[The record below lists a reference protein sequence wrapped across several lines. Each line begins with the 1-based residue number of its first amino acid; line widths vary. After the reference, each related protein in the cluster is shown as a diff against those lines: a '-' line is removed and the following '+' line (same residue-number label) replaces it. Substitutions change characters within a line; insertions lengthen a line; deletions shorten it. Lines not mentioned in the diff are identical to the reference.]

1 MKKHI
6 TLLMAI
12 VCMFALL
19 NGCVQ
24 QDIGVAINSDGT
36 GSVSATIGIEKDA
49 YEQLV
54 GMGTDIFEGKET
66 SIYEYDGNTYVSYT
80 EKKEYESYEDME
92 KALLEMTYGSEV
104 FENFDTEDL
113 ESEIPEESDGSEE
126 SAEPAEP
133 TQPTPIFKNVTIEKN
148 TGLFYSTYTFKAELN
163 PQEITETEDT
173 EMELPIDT
181 DSFRM
186 TFTITMP
193 SDITQAS
200 GGKIEANK
208 AVFEIDDITEAQEF
222 SIICE
227 QNNAA
232 AVIVIIVVL
241 VIILG
246 LFFFFTKRKG

>member
-6 TLLMAI
+6 MLLMAI
-12 VCMFALL
+12 VCMFAMLT
-19 NGCVQ
+19 GCVQ
-24 QDIGVAINSDGT
+24 QDIGVAINADGT
-36 GSVSATIGIEKDA
+36 GTVSVTIGIEEEA

-54 GMGTDIFEGKET
+54 GMGSDIFEGKET
-66 SIYEYDGNTYVSYT
+66 STYEYDGNTYVSYT
-80 EKKEYESYEDME
+80 ETKEYESYENME
-92 KALLEMTYGSEV
+92 KALLEMTYESDVLEDL
-104 FENFDTEDL
+104 DTEDL
-113 ESEIPEESDGSEE
+113 EADTSEE
-126 SAEPAEP
+126 AAE
-133 TQPTPIFKNVTIEKN
+133 PTPIFKNVSIEKN

-181 DSFRM
+181 DSLRM

-208 AVFEIDDITEAQEF
+208 AVFEIDDITETQEF
-222 SIICE
+222 SVICE
-227 QNNAA
+227 QNNVA

-241 VIILG
+241 IIILG
-246 LFFFFTKRKG
+246 SFFFLTKRTG

>member
-6 TLLMAI
+6 MLLMAI
-12 VCMFALL
+12 VCMFAMLT
-19 NGCVQ
+19 GCVQ
-24 QDIGVAINSDGT
+24 QDIGVALNADGT
-36 GSVSATIGIEKDA
+36 GTVSATIGIEKDA

-54 GMGTDIFEGKET
+54 GMGTDIFDGKET
-66 SIYEYDGNTYVSYT
+66 STYEYDGNTYVSYT
-80 EKKEYESYEDME
+80 ETKDYASYEEIE
-92 KALLEMTYGSEV
+92 KALLEMTYESEI
-104 FENFDTEDL
+104 FEDLDTGDL
-113 ESEIPEESDGSEE
+113 ESEMPEESTE
-126 SAEPAEP
+126 STE
-133 TQPTPIFKNVTIEKN
+133 PTPIFKNVTIEKN

-200 GGKIEANK
+200 GGTVEENK

-222 SIICE
+222 SVISE
-227 QNNAA
+227 QNNIVAVV
-232 AVIVIIVVL
+232 VIVVVL
-241 VIILG
+241 VIMLG
-246 LFFFFTKRKG
+246 LFFFLTKRKG

>member
-6 TLLMAI
+6 MFLMAI
-12 VCMFALL
+12 VCMFAMLT
-19 NGCVQ
+19 GCVQ
-24 QDIGVAINSDGT
+24 QDIGVALNADGT
-36 GSVSATIGIEKDA
+36 GTVSATIGIEKDA

-54 GMGTDIFEGKET
+54 GMGTDIFDGKET
-66 SIYEYDGNTYVSYT
+66 STYEYDGNTYVSYT
-80 EKKEYESYEDME
+80 ETKDYASYEEIE
-92 KALLEMTYGSEV
+92 KALLEMTYESEV
-104 FENFDTEDL
+104 FEDLDTGDL
-113 ESEIPEESDGSEE
+113 ESEMPEESTE
-126 SAEPAEP
+126 STE
-133 TQPTPIFKNVTIEKN
+133 PTPIFKNVTIEKN

-200 GGKIEANK
+200 GGTVEENK

-222 SIICE
+222 SVISE
-227 QNNAA
+227 QNNIVAVV
-232 AVIVIIVVL
+232 VIVVVL
-241 VIILG
+241 VIVLG
-246 LFFFFTKRKG
+246 LFFFLTKRKG

>member
-6 TLLMAI
+6 MLLMAI
-12 VCMFALL
+12 VCMFAMLT
-19 NGCVQ
+19 GCVQ
-24 QDIGVAINSDGT
+24 QDIGVAINADGT
-36 GSVSATIGIEKDA
+36 GTVSATIGIEEDA
-49 YEQLV
+49 YNQLV
-54 GMGTDIFEGKET
+54 GMGSDIFEGKET
-66 SIYEYDGNTYVSYT
+66 STYEHDGKTYVSYT
-80 EKKEYESYEDME
+80 ETKSYENYEDIE
-92 KALLEMTYGSEV
+92 KALLEMTYDSDV
-104 FENFDTEDL
+104 FDGLNTEDFETEDAV
-113 ESEIPEESDGSEE
+113 ESTESTE
-126 SAEPAEP
+126 
-133 TQPTPIFKNVTIEKN
+133 PTPIFKNVTIEKN

-200 GGKIEANK
+200 GGTVEENK

-222 SIICE
+222 SVISE
-227 QNNAA
+227 QNNIVAVV
-232 AVIVIIVVL
+232 VIVVVL

-246 LFFFFTKRKG
+246 LFFFLTKRKG

>member
-6 TLLMAI
+6 MLLMAI
-12 VCMFALL
+12 VCMFAMLT
-19 NGCVQ
+19 GCVQ
-24 QDIGVAINSDGT
+24 QDIGVALNADGT
-36 GSVSATIGIEKDA
+36 GTVSATIGIEKDA

-54 GMGTDIFEGKET
+54 GMGTDIFDGKET
-66 SIYEYDGNTYVSYT
+66 STYEYDGNTYVSYT
-80 EKKEYESYEDME
+80 ETKDYASYEEIE
-92 KALLEMTYGSEV
+92 KALLEMTYESEV
-104 FENFDTEDL
+104 FEDLDTGDL
-113 ESEIPEESDGSEE
+113 ESEMPEESTE
-126 SAEPAEP
+126 STE
-133 TQPTPIFKNVTIEKN
+133 PTPIFKNVTIEKN

-200 GGKIEANK
+200 GGTVEENK

-222 SIICE
+222 SVISE
-227 QNNAA
+227 QNNIVAVV
-232 AVIVIIVVL
+232 VIVVVL

-246 LFFFFTKRKG
+246 LFFFLTKRKG

>member
-6 TLLMAI
+6 MLLMAI
-12 VCMFALL
+12 VCMFAMLT
-19 NGCVQ
+19 GCVQ
-24 QDIGVAINSDGT
+24 QDIGVALNADGT
-36 GSVSATIGIEKDA
+36 GTVSATIGIEKDA

-54 GMGTDIFEGKET
+54 GMGTDIFDGKET
-66 SIYEYDGNTYVSYT
+66 STYEYDGNTYVSYT
-80 EKKEYESYEDME
+80 ETKDYASYEEIE
-92 KALLEMTYGSEV
+92 KALLEMTYESEV
-104 FENFDTEDL
+104 FEDLDTGDL
-113 ESEIPEESDGSEE
+113 ESEMPEESTE
-126 SAEPAEP
+126 STE
-133 TQPTPIFKNVTIEKN
+133 PTPIFKNVTIEKN

-163 PQEITETEDT
+163 PQKITGTEDT

-200 GGKIEANK
+200 GGTVEENK

-222 SIICE
+222 SVISE
-227 QNNAA
+227 QNNIVAVV
-232 AVIVIIVVL
+232 VIVVVL

-246 LFFFFTKRKG
+246 LFFFLTKRKG

>member
-12 VCMFALL
+12 VCMFAMLT
-19 NGCVQ
+19 GCVQ
-24 QDIGVAINSDGT
+24 QDIGVALNADGT
-36 GSVSATIGIEKDA
+36 GTVSATIGIEKDA

-54 GMGTDIFEGKET
+54 GMGTDIFDGKET
-66 SIYEYDGNTYVSYT
+66 STYEYDGNTYVSYT
-80 EKKEYESYEDME
+80 ETKDYASYEEIE
-92 KALLEMTYGSEV
+92 KALLEMTYESEI
-104 FENFDTEDL
+104 FEDLDTGDL
-113 ESEIPEESDGSEE
+113 ESEMPEESTE
-126 SAEPAEP
+126 STE
-133 TQPTPIFKNVTIEKN
+133 PTPIFKNVTIEKN

-200 GGKIEANK
+200 GGTVEENK

-222 SIICE
+222 SVISE
-227 QNNAA
+227 QNNIVAVV
-232 AVIVIIVVL
+232 VIVVVL

-246 LFFFFTKRKG
+246 LFFFLTKRKG

>member
-6 TLLMAI
+6 MLLMAI
-12 VCMFALL
+12 VCMFAMLT
-19 NGCVQ
+19 GCVQ
-24 QDIGVAINSDGT
+24 QDIGVALNADGT
-36 GSVSATIGIEKDA
+36 GTVSATIGIEKDA

-54 GMGTDIFEGKET
+54 GMGTDIFDGKET
-66 SIYEYDGNTYVSYT
+66 STYEYDGNTYVSYT
-80 EKKEYESYEDME
+80 ETKDYASYEEIE
-92 KALLEMTYGSEV
+92 KALLEMTYESEV
-104 FENFDTEDL
+104 FEDLDTGDL
-113 ESEIPEESDGSEE
+113 ESEMPEESTE
-126 SAEPAEP
+126 STE
-133 TQPTPIFKNVTIEKN
+133 PTPIFKNVTIEKN

-200 GGKIEANK
+200 GGTVEENK

-222 SIICE
+222 SVICE
-227 QNNAA
+227 QNNIVSVV
-232 AVIVIIVVL
+232 VIVVVL

-246 LFFFFTKRKG
+246 LFFFLTKRKG